1 MPPAIPYSE
10 IKNSPLA
17 KEREEMKASTLND
30 AMNGK
35 ASKGFTFHIEI
46 NALASEGNTMHT
58 IADVTNQDDLARIH
72 QMYERYMPRTGF
84 FAKWLGV

>member
-1 MPPAIPYSE
+1 MAAIP
-10 IKNSPLA
+10 INDIRNSPLA
-17 KEREEMKASTLND
+17 KEREEMDASTLND

-46 NALASEGNTMHT
+46 NALASEGNTMH
-58 IADVTNQDDLARIH
+58 ISADIDNQDDLAKIH

-84 FAKWLGV
+84 LQKLLGV